1 VSTRALYLASTP
13 MIALLAAAVARQ
25 RPGPHRLVLIED
37 FAQADRFAALLQ
49 RWRDCPFDAIE
60 RLPGR
65 YTEHQRGSGDHPRG
79 LAQAWHRAR
88 VKRELRRGTLARLA
102 ALDAGFAP
110 AQVWVGNDRKV
121 ETQYALHL
129 ACRRTG
135 SMVGHYLDDG
145 LYTYLGD
152 VRNRPLVRRLD
163 RLVKRMSYG
172 RWWHYADQSGTSPW
186 IGTAWLAFPELARDQ
201 SPRRVRRALDPAWL
215 QTRAFARLGLLAA
228 REFGL
233 DRHRLTGARL
243 VLVLP
248 HSNQFAL
255 NGGLVEGL
263 RALVGHAADRGL
275 PVALKYHPRERES
288 DPGGLRREGT
298 TIELPPLLP
307 MELLLML
314 LAPGTVLVG
323 EGSTALLA
331 GHWLRPDLRVFDLG
345 FSRDGYAARAR
356 TLFAGLGLA
365 SLDGQPAGLLGQ
377 LATANGA
384 ASPLFG
390 PGPLRRLI
398 SRWPSPAS
406 PSDRLKNDHRG
417 RLSRRRSGA
426 GPDGLTANQR
436 LAPLLR
442 HAAMLGLS

>member
-37 FAQADRFAALLQ
+37 FPQAERFAALLQ
-49 RWRDCPFDAIE
+49 RWRDCPFEAIE

-65 YTEHQRGSGDHPRG
+65 YTEHQRGGGDHPRG
-79 LAQAWHRAR
+79 LAQAWQRMR
-88 VKRELRRGTLARLA
+88 IKRELRRDTLGRLA

-129 ACRRTG
+129 ACRRAG
-135 SMVGHYLDDG
+135 APVGQYLDDG

-152 VRNRPLVRRLD
+152 VRSRPLVRRLD
-163 RLVKRMSYG
+163 WLVKRLGYG

-186 IGTAWLAFPELARDQ
+186 IGTAWLAFPGRARDR
-201 SPRRVRRALDPAWL
+201 SPRRERRPLQPDWFTTPAF
-215 QTRAFARLGLLAA
+215 TRLGLLAA
-228 REFGL
+228 REFDL
-233 DRHRLTGARL
+233 DRSRLQRASL

-263 RALVGHAADRGL
+263 RALVDHAAGRGL
-275 PVALKYHPRERES
+275 AVALKYHPREREP
-288 DPGGLRREGT
+288 DPGRLRRQGT
-298 TIELPPLLP
+298 TLELPPLLP
-307 MELLLML
+307 MELLLIL

-331 GHWLRPDLRVFDLG
+331 GHWLRPDLRVYDLG

-356 TLFAGLGLA
+356 ELFAQLGLA
-365 SLDGQPAGLLGQ
+365 SLEGQPASLLRE
-377 LATANGA
+377 LATAPGGA
-384 ASPLFG
+384 
-390 PGPLRRLI
+390 
-398 SRWPSPAS
+398 
-406 PSDRLKNDHRG
+406 
-417 RLSRRRSGA
+417 RSA
-426 GPDGLTANQR
+426 D
-436 LAPLLR
+436 
-442 HAAMLGLS
+442 